1 MTHFLPREDFA
12 TVIRATPLVSID
24 LILQRPDGAVLLG
37 KRRNEPARDVW
48 FVPGGRIGKD
58 ETLDAAF
65 GRILAAETGLVAP
78 RASARL
84 LGVYEHFYM
93 TNALGEAGFGT
104 HYVVLGYEL
113 KVAQDADIHGDAQHE
128 DFAWLLP
135 EDLLAR
141 TDVHANTKAYFQ

>member
-24 LILQRPDGAVLLG
+24 LIIQRPDGTVLLG
-37 KRRNEPARDVW
+37 KRRNEPARGVW

-65 GRILAAETGLVAP
+65 GRILAAETGLDAP
-78 RASARL
+78 RALARL
-84 LGVYEHFYM
+84 LGVYEHFYA
-93 TNALGEAGFGT
+93 TNALLEPGFGT

-113 KVAQDADIHGDAQHE
+113 KVAQAVNIRGDAQHE
-128 DFAWLLP
+128 DLAWLSP

-141 TDVHANTKAYFQ
+141 DDVHANTKAYFQ